1 MTWQEIQTWL
11 IGVAATAITSVITT
25 AAAKW
30 FGIKKTEETRAAVTW
45 ALEQGVA
52 YAALRLKNAAG
63 PQKKEA
69 ALSVALS
76 IAPKAIKKLGEEQKS
91 VLVEAT
97 YARLKPSLPGSA
109 FSMKG
114 DDIPVDVVD
123 FAPSEPPKP
132 ALSERPTPFPPLRGP
147 VGPGA
152 KGGPR

>member
-1 MTWQEIQTWL
+1 MTLEEARTYA
-11 IGVAATAITSVITT
+11 IGVASSAIVG
-25 AAAKW
+25 AAVKW
-30 FGIKKTEETRAAVTW
+30 FGLKRSEETRTAVTW

-52 YAALRLKNAAG
+52 YAALCLRNAAG

-123 FAPSEPPKP
+123 FAGP
-132 ALSERPTPFPPLRGP
+132 SERPTPFPPLRGP

-152 KGGPR
+152 KGGPK